1 MTTTTMNKS
10 ILEAMSIDELMAL
23 KSKIDDIINNKKD
36 QLSEE
41 YTFEF
46 EATSDPRKG
55 TPYVARL
62 FIDSENKLSREFF
75 DLQRQYGKNVVTVAG
90 KYKAKDGDIIE
101 ERQGG
106 SWKNDYRYWY
116 LIFNNKKIKVADI
129 DNSSQKMQVEKYMRS
144 EITIEK
150 LIELSK

>member
-1 MTTTTMNKS
+1 MTAMNNS
-10 ILEAMSIDELMAL
+10 ILETMAIEELMVLRAR
-23 KSKIDDIINNKKD
+23 IDDIINNKKD
-36 QLSEE
+36 QQNEE
-41 YTFEF
+41 YAFDF

-75 DLQRQYGKNVVTVAG
+75 DMQRQYAKNQVSVFG
-90 KYKAKDGDIIE
+90 RYKAKDGDIIE

-116 LIFNNKKIKVADI
+116 LIFNGKKIKVADV
-129 DNSSQKMQVEKYMRS
+129 SSTAQKMQVEKYLRS
-144 EITIEK
+144 EITMEK
-150 LIELSK
+150 FIELSK